1 MTPKLTTGGVRNLT
15 VVLALLLAVVSTYFG
30 TRRLV
35 ASFEER
41 DDRGDR
47 VGVAV
52 RGETVA
58 PAPPELADGPV
69 RNVILLI
76 GDGMGENQI
85 AAGRTHT
92 RGPAGRLTLER
103 LPVTGLVNTWPEGGL
118 VTKSDAAA
126 TALATG
132 VKARNDQIGMNSKAP
147 RLRTILEALRDAGY
161 ATGLVTTTRI
171 TDATPAA
178 FATHVAR
185 RRMQTEI
192 AEQLAAAKIDLLIGG
207 GRSYFLPLS
216 VRGGARGDGRDLLAE
231 MRERGT
237 AIVDDPAGL
246 AAVAGLPLAAI
257 FDADPQAEVERQPAA
272 AIGVMGEKAIAL
284 LAASGRP
291 FFVMIEEE
299 GIDTKS
305 HANDIEAMAAAL
317 ERLDAAV
324 GAAVDF
330 AARDGRTLVL
340 VTGDHSTG
348 GPMIDQRSSAREL
361 RLIWESGDHT
371 GEPVPVFAYGP
382 RSAALRF
389 TGVLDNTEIPVRIM
403 QAVGVEF
410 TPGEGP

>member
-1 MTPKLTTGGVRNLT
+1 MTPKLTAGGVRNVT
-15 VVLALLLAVVSTYFG
+15 VVLALLLAAVSTYFG

-35 ASFEER
+35 ASFEGRE
-41 DDRGDR
+41 DRGER
-47 VGVAV
+47 AGVAV

-58 PAPPELADGPV
+58 PAPPALADGPV
-69 RNVILLI
+69 KNVVLLI
-76 GDGMGENQI
+76 GDGMGGSQI
-85 AAGRTHT
+85 AAGRIHT
-92 RGPAGRLTLER
+92 RGPAGRLALER

-118 VTKSDAAA
+118 VSKSDAAA

-132 VKARNDQIGMNSKAP
+132 VKTRNDQVGMSSNAP
-147 RLRTILEALRDAGY
+147 RARTILEALRDAGY

-178 FATHVAR
+178 FAAHVAQ
-185 RRMQTEI
+185 RRMQIEI
-192 AEQLAAAKIDLLIGG
+192 AEQIAAARVDLLVGG
-207 GRSYFLPLS
+207 GRSYFLPRS
-216 VRGGARGDGRDLLAE
+216 VRGGARGDGRDLLEE
-231 MRERGT
+231 MRRRGV
-237 AIVDDPAGL
+237 AVVDNPAGL
-246 AAVAGLPLAAI
+246 ASATGLPLAAI
-257 FDADPQAEVERQPAA
+257 FDAEPQVAIEDEPAA
-272 AIGVMGEKAIAL
+272 AIGAMATKAIAL

-317 ERLDAAV
+317 ERFDEAV

-389 TGVLDNTEIPVRIM
+389 TGVIDNTEIPARIM

-410 TPGEGP
+410 TTGEPR